1 MLKVGSDFS
10 GIGAFNQALIK
21 IGVDYEEIFACDK
34 DKYVRETFIENYGE
48 PLYYPEDVYKREIPV
63 EPLDIYMT
71 SPPCQSFSTNGLR
84 KGEADERGVLFYNS
98 LEFISKNRPKTF
110 IFENVKGLV
119 NHDKGNT
126 FKKWIDSLNELGEY
140 NIYYKILNGLD
151 FNIPQ
156 KRERIF
162 IVGIRKDLN
171 KIFNFPKPNPFT
183 NYLENILEKENK
195 KGTFYLEDLI
205 YDNTFNDFVR
215 LKTPTKLGYIDA
227 RFKRDAINFAFP
239 KSKTRRGRVGV
250 NYAQTIDTQ
259 CNQGIAIDGS
269 NFRRFTINECVKLFG
284 FNEDFKPNKNINQ
297 AYKQFGNSII
307 VDKLEAIIK
316 QLI

>member
-1 MLKVGSDFS
+1 M
-10 GIGAFNQALIK
+10 
-21 IGVDYEEIFACDK
+21 E
-34 DKYVRETFIENYGE
+34 
-48 PLYYPEDVYKREIPV
+48 
-63 EPLDIYMT
+63 
-71 SPPCQSFSTNGLR
+71 LR
-84 KGEADERGVLFYNS
+84 KIKMFLVVMAMLLCFSCEREVYISDKMYLRQMNYKEQSNNEVRGSFFMFYGSVESNNTTTHKVKVLALNKGSYSFH
-98 LEFISKNRPKTF
+98 TF
-110 IFENVKGLV
+110 NLKDV
-119 NHDKGNT
+119 
-126 FKKWIDSLNELGEY
+126 
-140 NIYYKILNGLD
+140 
-151 FNIPQ
+151 
-156 KRERIF
+156 RIF

-171 KIFNFPKPNPFT
+171 KVFNFPEPKPFT

-195 KGTFYLEDLI
+195 NGTFYLGDLI

-227 RFKRDAINFAFP
+227 RFNKDAINFAFP